1 MKKQEIIDVLREL
14 HKITGF
20 RVSLHGADYTEIAA
34 YPETKNEICRIVQRN
49 PYEYKTCLACDKAA
63 SCEAL
68 AKKST
73 HIYRC
78 RYGFVEAV
86 SPLYNFGSLTGF
98 LMMGQ
103 IFEEGHVP
111 DVRTLEDSLCTDIA
125 GIFDTVPRL
134 SSDMINS
141 YVKIMTIC
149 AQYLTLSNAVP
160 NEKPTVAELAKRF
173 IHENYPDK
181 IGIKEMCTEIGCSKS
196 TLITSFKNAYG
207 ITVNKYLT
215 DVRLE
220 EACKMLRENDKSIC
234 EIALLSGFSDQSYF
248 SKVFSARYGIPPSD
262 YPQKEKGEIAE

>member
-14 HKITGF
+14 HKISGF

-34 YPETKNEICRIVQRN
+34 YPETKNDICSTVQKN
-49 PYEYKTCLACDKAA
+49 PTEYKTCLLCDKAA

-68 AKKST
+68 LKKKT

-103 IFEEGHVP
+103 VFEDGHVP
-111 DVRTLEDSLCTDIA
+111 DVRAIEAALGKDIA
-125 GIFDTVPRL
+125 KIFDTVPRL

-160 NEKPTVAELAKRF
+160 SEKPTVAELAKQY
-173 IHENYPDK
+173 IHENYSEK
-181 IGIKEMCTEIGCSKS
+181 IGIKEI
-196 TLITSFKNAYG
+196 
-207 ITVNKYLT
+207 
-215 DVRLE
+215 
-220 EACKMLRENDKSIC
+220 
-234 EIALLSGFSDQSYF
+234 
-248 SKVFSARYGIPPSD
+248 
-262 YPQKEKGEIAE
+262 